1 MWKFDKRCKIYK
13 CSKKTKISNKHWNWE
28 RKGRRWHLGKTEEMR
43 IKSTKRDWE
52 KSGRDD
58 KGMAEY
64 ELVISGGIDL

>member
-1 MWKFDKRCKIYK
+1 V
-13 CSKKTKISNKHWNWE
+13 
-28 RKGRRWHLGKTEEMR
+28 TEEMR

-52 KSGRDD
+52 KSGGDD

>member
-1 MWKFDKRCKIYK
+1 
-13 CSKKTKISNKHWNWE
+13 
-28 RKGRRWHLGKTEEMR
+28 LGKTEEMR